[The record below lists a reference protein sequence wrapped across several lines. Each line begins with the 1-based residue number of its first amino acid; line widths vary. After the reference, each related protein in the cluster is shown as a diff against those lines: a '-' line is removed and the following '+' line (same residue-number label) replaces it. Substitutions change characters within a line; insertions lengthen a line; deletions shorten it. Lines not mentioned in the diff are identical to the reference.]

1 MTGSFWSICLKNLK
15 HTLNLLVALKALT
28 MRPNSHSFSDGNNQ
42 RLPFSCLTAQ
52 RAVTRSWCKSA
63 TDAYCLPQSSK
74 HLRWAALLIRITPY
88 ISICSPRSSVRD
100 GAAHTHG
107 LLSSWANSHAAI
119 QFENYILLSQ
129 SRNSFGDLH
138 MSASYISVICSLC
151 TPVATFKWINVTRA
165 WWKCVNFP
173 PFSTMYRY
181 GYTLYLSNGISWLT
195 SRQMSSLG

>member
-74 HLRWAALLIRITPY
+74 QLCSSGSHHTSLSAHLGAVWGMGQPIPMGSSAAEQTHVLPSNLEITYSCHRAGIPLG
-88 ISICSPRSSVRD
+88 ICTCLQAIFLSFVLY
-100 GAAHTHG
+100 AH
-107 LLSSWANSHAAI
+107 
-119 QFENYILLSQ
+119 Q
-129 SRNSFGDLH
+129 
-138 MSASYISVICSLC
+138 
-151 TPVATFKWINVTRA
+151 
-165 WWKCVNFP
+165 
-173 PFSTMYRY
+173 
-181 GYTLYLSNGISWLT
+181 
-195 SRQMSSLG
+195 